1 MRRSLQNALGNGALS
16 NDMPLA
22 KRVHVHYEKNA
33 VSNSSFLN
41 DEKYCDITFCV
52 EMNEQ
57 RQNSESQEQDAD
69 VETNGILLVCLLLK
83 LCYFCLTNN

>member
-16 NDMPLA
+16 NEMPLA
-22 KRVHVHYEKNA
+22 KRLHVHYEKNE

-52 EMNEQ
+52 AIDDHEQ
-57 RQNSESQEQDAD
+57 GQDSESQEQDVD
-69 VETNGILLVCLLLK
+69 VKTNGMLITTILW
-83 LCYFCLTNN
+83 